1 MKVSRIIIMTLVFVA
16 VITMSLSVKAFT
28 NTELID
34 YLTSEQSVNGTR
46 YVLSED
52 QKNAVRDYLTAHP
65 VSDDVASS
73 IKHYI
78 EMAKTKIVET
88 GATKPSQLSQY
99 VKTEVMSLLK
109 MSGNLAG
116 VDVVFDLAGKTVTI
130 VEQSTGKHLASGSTK
145 AFIYADS
152 TNNSASQTSGTL
164 VYTGAQS
171 LVYIIPVLAVV
182 AVASLIV
189 IKKRS

>member
-16 VITMSLSVKAFT
+16 GITMSLSVKAFT

-130 VEQSTGKHLASGSTK
+130 VEQATGKNLASGSTK